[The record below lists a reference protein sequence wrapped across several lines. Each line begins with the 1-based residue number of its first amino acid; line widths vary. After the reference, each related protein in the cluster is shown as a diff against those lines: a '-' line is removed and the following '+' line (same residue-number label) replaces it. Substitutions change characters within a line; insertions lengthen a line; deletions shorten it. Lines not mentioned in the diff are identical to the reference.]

1 MIDELLKIGFKT
13 KDKKVIKAIY
23 NFLNSIEKN
32 TIDEKIIST
41 FRFNINQC
49 NISIEY
55 KRILR
60 EKTHI
65 ILYELISK

>member
-23 NFLNSIEKN
+23 NFLDSIEKN
-32 TIDEKIIST
+32 TIDEKIISA
-41 FRFNINQC
+41 FKLNINRC

-55 KRILR
+55 KRALR

>member
-23 NFLNSIEKN
+23 NFLDSMEKN
-32 TIDEKIIST
+32 TIDEKIISA
-41 FRFNINQC
+41 FKLNINRC
-49 NISIEY
+49 NINIEY
-55 KRILR
+55 KRALR